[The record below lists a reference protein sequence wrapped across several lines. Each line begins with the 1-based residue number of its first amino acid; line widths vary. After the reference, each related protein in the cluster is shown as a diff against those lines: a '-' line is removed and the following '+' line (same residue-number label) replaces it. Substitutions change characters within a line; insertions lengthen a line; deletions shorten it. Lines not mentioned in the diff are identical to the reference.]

1 MILLSPTAYRKQIRQ
16 TGQAWNLSQVD
27 GKLKDMENYHP
38 VHIVKNEEERNKI
51 TVEEIKQAL
60 AKGTGYE
67 EVGVDRTQGPVYQE
81 NQRLTQTLSELSPH
95 HNTRE
100 QNYESTTAEQRA
112 KSTCVNSW
120 FIVLDP
126 LQLIPYH

>member
-1 MILLSPTAYRKQIRQ
+1 MILLSPTAYLKQIRQ
-16 TGQAWNLSQVD
+16 TRQAWNLSQMDSTLTV
-27 GKLKDMENYHP
+27 MENYHP
-38 VHIVKNEEERNKI
+38 VHIVKNEERNQI

-100 QNYESTTAEQRA
+100 QNYKSTTAHQRA